1 MKNVSK
7 DSDNNLSKWN
17 SLFKISKYS
26 LWLILFFVVIQL
38 FVYVFS
44 PPPKDVIGFF
54 NLYEKSPILGLL
66 SLDLIMLIDWVIEI
80 PIFLS
85 LYILL
90 RRKNESYILLA
101 TVLAMIGIAIYFASG
116 IAFEMLLLS
125 NQYLQA
131 TSEIQRTVLL
141 SAGQS
146 LLVRYQGT
154 AFNVSYVLVAIAFLI
169 DSIVMLKSEIFT
181 KKTAY
186 FGIAMGIL
194 MLLPPTAGI
203 VGFVCSFL
211 SLIPMLIWF
220 MLVARKF
227 SQLTK

>member
-1 MKNVSK
+1 MRIDSK
-7 DSDNNLSKWN
+7 DFNKNLIKWK
-17 SLFKISKYS
+17 SLLKISKYS
-26 LWLILFFVVIQL
+26 LWLILFFVVIQI
-38 FVYVFS
+38 FVYVFY
-44 PPPKDVIGFF
+44 PPPKDIIGFF
-54 NLYEKSPILGLL
+54 NLYQKNPILGLL
-66 SLDLIMLIDWVIEI
+66 SLDLIMLIDWILEI

-125 NQYLQA
+125 NQYNQT
-131 TSEIQRTVLL
+131 TSEIQKTILM

-154 AFNVSYVLVAIAFLI
+154 AFNVSYILVAIAFLI
-169 DSIVMLKSEIFT
+169 DSIVMLKSEIFS

-186 FGIAMGIL
+186 FGIVMGIL
-194 MLLPPTAGI
+194 MLLPPTAGMI
-203 VGFVCSFL
+203 GFICSFL
-211 SLIPMLIWF
+211 SLIPMIIWF
-220 MLVARKF
+220 ILVAEKF
-227 SQLTK
+227 SQLSK